1 MDQALSPQHSYGE
14 MPLLP
19 SIVIPS
25 FQMKRHKYRE
35 VQIWLKATKL
45 PSGESG
51 ILALEP
57 CGTNRSGPPHIPQS
71 TGDFGEW

>member
-57 CGTNRSGPPHIPQS
+57 RGTNRSGPPHIPQS
-71 TGDFGEW
+71 TGGFGEW

>member
-1 MDQALSPQHSYGE
+1 
-14 MPLLP
+14 
-19 SIVIPS
+19 
-25 FQMKRHKYRE
+25 MKRHKYRE

-57 CGTNRSGPPHIPQS
+57 RGTNRSGSPHIPQS
-71 TGDFGEW
+71 TGGFGEW